1 MSPALGTKY
10 PLPRQTRFIIVKEAP
25 NEFAWYRN
33 PGELRMADLNS
44 GRSEPLVRGLP
55 ALDYD
60 ISADGQQVVMW
71 TTDREG
77 KPRLWAVPLDR
88 SSPPVQI
95 PNVEGAQPRFLP
107 GGDILF
113 RHLEGMSTL
122 FTAFTRTALDCG
134 RRSQKRCFFC
144 TLFHQR
150 AAGSMPGLRFPA
162 MDHLQFRPSRWTG
175 GLQSNSE
182 TSSK

>member
-55 ALDYD
+55 ALDY
-60 ISADGQQVVMW
+60 
-71 TTDREG
+71 
-77 KPRLWAVPLDR
+77 DR